1 MTTQQKMLHICGT
14 IASFVVLWILWIDDR
29 LIDFLLQRRTNER
42 ALPRTR
48 RIRFSDEVRQ
58 RIRRSQNSL
67 CMYCGVTL
75 NRRNMH
81 IDHIYPVEH
90 GGSNDEEN
98 LQALCAGCNMRKG
111 VQTDEEFR
119 ERYRELLSPVAAGY
133 APAPPR
139 ERISQRLFS
148 EITSRTSQLESTRA
162 RRRAVFKTPRQKII
176 GGSITTGIVVG
187 IIWFFGTAVIFG
199 GDSAVGAYISLFGA
213 MLAGLVVA
221 VGTIRRANHTGRF
234 DEEEEQ

>member
-1 MTTQQKMLHICGT
+1 MTTQQKILQVSSTVG
-14 IASFVVLWILWIDDR
+14 AFVLLWTLWFTDR
-29 LIDFLLQRRTNER
+29 YVDFLLQRRANER

-48 RIRFSDEVRQ
+48 RIRFSDEIRQ
-58 RIRRSQNSL
+58 RIRRTQSSL

-81 IDHIYPVEH
+81 IDHVYPVEH

-119 ERYRELLSPVAAGY
+119 ERYRKLLPPVVAGY
-133 APAPPR
+133 VPTPPI
-139 ERISQRLFS
+139 ERIPQRLFS

-162 RRRAVFKTPRQKII
+162 RRKAVFKTPRQKTV
-176 GGSITTGIVVG
+176 GGSITTGIAIG
-187 IIWFFGTAVIFG
+187 IVWFFSTAIIFG
-199 GDSAVGAYISLFGA
+199 GDGTIGAYISLFGA
-213 MLAGLVVA
+213 MFVGLMVA
-221 VGTIRRANHTGRF
+221 VGIIWRANYTGRF
-234 DEEEEQ
+234 NEGDQ